1 MTGKDATHPSI
12 LHVKRKYTEA
22 YSAIKTVLAAKE
34 RAIEQQF
41 MYKEYPRKW
50 QQMKNHCRRKA
61 IFVYVFRPN
70 TNIEKTFPISSLCIV
85 PSKKFSLKCNPLT

>member
-70 TNIEKTFPISSLCIV
+70 TNIEKNFLSRVYASFP
-85 PSKKFSLKCNPLT
+85 PRKFSLKCNPLT

>member
-22 YSAIKTVLAAKE
+22 YSAIKTV
-34 RAIEQQF
+34 IEQQF